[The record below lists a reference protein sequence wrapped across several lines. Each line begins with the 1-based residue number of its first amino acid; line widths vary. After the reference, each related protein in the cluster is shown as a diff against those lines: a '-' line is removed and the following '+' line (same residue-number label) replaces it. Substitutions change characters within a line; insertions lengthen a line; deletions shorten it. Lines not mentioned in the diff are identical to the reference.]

1 MSNAQKRFLD
11 LMLRLGK
18 ISQEEYD
25 KAMLSIER
33 RKGE

>member
-18 ISQEEYD
+18 ISQEQYEEL
-25 KAMLSIER
+25 MGI
-33 RKGE
+33 